1 MKAAAIS
8 CLPAS
13 KGQAIRHIIK
23 KHSHVFLR
31 LSCLL
36 FLSIALMVVDHRYAS
51 YSKPIHQAL
60 SWIVWPF
67 QYVIEQPFRLGNA
80 IASRLG
86 TQHTLIREN
95 QELRAKQSLLEFQL
109 QRLEALENEN
119 IRLHTLLGSTSQAG
133 DKAEMAEILHVAA
146 HPFAQRVVLDKGDS
160 DGVYEGQPVVDA
172 YGVIGQI
179 RDVSHGSSVV
189 LLISDITHA
198 LPVQSND
205 DGTRAIAVGT
215 GSPYEL
221 ELSYV
226 PNSAEFEVGDLL
238 VTSGLGDRFPRGY
251 PVGTITEIESDPGAA
266 FMRIK
271 VKPAARLDKVR
282 EVLLVWPGQNP
293 TVAHVEDIP
302 VPTEKTSEELS
313 ENK

>member
-1 MKAAAIS
+1 
-8 CLPAS
+8 
-13 KGQAIRHIIK
+13 
-23 KHSHVFLR
+23 
-31 LSCLL
+31 
-36 FLSIALMVVDHRYAS
+36 MVADNRYSS
-51 YSKPIHQAL
+51 YTKPIHSAL

-67 QYVIEQPFRLGNA
+67 QYVVEQPFRLANA
-80 IASRLG
+80 ISSRLG
-86 TQHTLIREN
+86 TQHTIIREN
-95 QELRAKQSLLEFQL
+95 QELRAKQALLEFQL

-133 DKAEMAEILHVAA
+133 DKAELAEILHVAT
-146 HPFAQRVVLDKGDS
+146 HPFAQRVVLDKGS
-160 DGVYEGQPVVDA
+160 SEGVYEGQPVVDA

-179 RDVSHGSSVV
+179 RDVNYSSSVV
-189 LLISDITHA
+189 LLVSDITHA

-226 PNSAEFEVGDLL
+226 PNSAEFEEGDLL

-251 PVGTITEIESDPGAA
+251 PVGTIVEIQRDPGAA

-293 TVAHVEDIP
+293 TTAHVEGVA
-302 VPTEKTSEELS
+302 VPDAELS
-313 ENK
+313 EAEAIPVNNETMDSE